1 MNLFKKVALV
11 SFFCISATTLTAQA
25 DPVLNNL
32 PGASL
37 LTAKATLPEFG
48 EIAYRPPMEGTTGLP
63 IVLFHGVYGGAS
75 HRAFRQLLPFLD
87 GAGRAV
93 YVMDLPGI
101 GESDKPKRPY
111 AIEDLDRF
119 VESFLVNVVRER
131 ATIVGESLASLSV
144 LKIASTRPD
153 LVRRAVLLSPVGIN
167 SLAEPPSEREQR
179 LYDRLYADDVG
190 GTAFYQ
196 NLLIDSSLRYYLSF
210 SFSDDTKITEDILD
224 DYRVMRDVVDQRWI
238 SLSFVGGQFYRRFQ
252 DSAQGVFLPVLAL
265 FGKDYEPFADT
276 PPTKASDLTSLRPD
290 FETVEIEASGSSVQ
304 REQPESVAREI
315 LTFSVED

>member
-1 MNLFKKVALV
+1 MFMKAAIV
-11 SFFCISATTLTAQA
+11 SFFTVSATAQTVFA
-25 DPVLNNL
+25 DPVVDSS
-32 PGASL
+32 PGATL
-37 LTAKATLPEFG
+37 LTAKANLPEFG
-48 EIAYRPPMEGTTGLP
+48 EIAYRPPMEGSTGLP

-75 HRAFRQLLPFLD
+75 HRAFRQVLPFLD

-93 YVMDLPGI
+93 YIMDLPGI

-111 AIEDLDRF
+111 TIEDLDRF

-131 ATIVGESLASLSV
+131 ATIVGESLASLPV
-144 LKIASTRPD
+144 LKIASSRPD

-167 SLAEPPSEREQR
+167 SLNQPPSEREQR

-210 SFSDDTKITEDILD
+210 SFADDTKITEDILN

-238 SLSFVGGQFYRRFQ
+238 SLSFVGGQFYRQFQ
-252 DSAQGVFLPVLAL
+252 DAAQGVFLPVLAI
-265 FGKDYEPFADT
+265 FGKEYEPFADT
-276 PPTKASDLTSLRPD
+276 PPTKASDLTALRPD
-290 FETVEIEASGSSVQ
+290 FETVEIEASGSSTQ
-304 REQPESVAREI
+304 REQPEAVAREI

>member
-1 MNLFKKVALV
+1 
-11 SFFCISATTLTAQA
+11 
-25 DPVLNNL
+25 
-32 PGASL
+32 
-37 LTAKATLPEFG
+37 
-48 EIAYRPPMEGTTGLP
+48 
-63 IVLFHGVYGGAS
+63 
-75 HRAFRQLLPFLD
+75 
-87 GAGRAV
+87 
-93 YVMDLPGI
+93 MDLPGI